1 MLLVFCFPLS
11 REDTITDGNEDE
23 TIVANDVYEELLS
36 KCSRIEAIRSFDTLI
51 ELSEF
56 DSEEYINQQLQE
68 EYAME
73 AYEDNLENCIESA
86 SGEAMSVVWDLPQ
99 AAKEDIDELVK
110 EIQSFCEVYSS
121 LIENLRKRDK
131 ENQF

>member
-1 MLLVFCFPLS
+1 MALY
-11 REDTITDGNEDE
+11 
-23 TIVANDVYEELLS
+23 A
-36 KCSRIEAIRSFDTLI
+36 RIEEVRSFDTLI

-86 SGEAMSVVWDLPQ
+86 SGEAMSVVWDLTQ
-99 AAKEDIDELVK
+99 AAKEDIDELIEDVQK
-110 EIQSFCEVYSS
+110 FCKMYSS
-121 LIENLRKRDK
+121 LIDNLRAK
-131 ENQF
+131 EIKKISPKIDNT